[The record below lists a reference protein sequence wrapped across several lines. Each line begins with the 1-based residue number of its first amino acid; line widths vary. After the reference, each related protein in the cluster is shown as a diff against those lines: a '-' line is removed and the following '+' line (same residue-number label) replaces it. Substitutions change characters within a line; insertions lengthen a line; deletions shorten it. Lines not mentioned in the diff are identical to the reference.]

1 LVKATIDGVVRA
13 PFGILDDLGRRAVHD
28 GDTGIRGAEVD
39 PNDFTHSGRAFLI
52 VAMTAALG
60 ALGLLAAGVILHP
73 AGGLA
78 TAVFLTTGGLLA
90 VASLLPLTLAARRR
104 RRLAFLAALRA
115 RWAQLARAGDPD
127 DQIATLARAY
137 AGLVGNDLRTRL
149 GGTP

>member
-1 LVKATIDGVVRA
+1 VTGPHSDATSPRTTRRSGVEPPGYDRVTAAFRKSA
-13 PFGILDDLGRRAVHD
+13 
-28 GDTGIRGAEVD
+28 
-39 PNDFTHSGRAFLI
+39 RAFLI